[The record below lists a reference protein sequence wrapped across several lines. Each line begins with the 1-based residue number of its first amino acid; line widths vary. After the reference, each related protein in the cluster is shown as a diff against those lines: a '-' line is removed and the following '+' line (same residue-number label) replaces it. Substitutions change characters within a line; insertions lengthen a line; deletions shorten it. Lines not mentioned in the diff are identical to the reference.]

1 MKTSEASYILEHL
14 FVTLYKRTTILRT
27 KKGIKIKAKYNF
39 SSLRSFCCFNRTL
52 SFISDALNLTKK
64 QRKNIKNKFAMTI
77 FLHRNLRSFNDRCS
91 RISRS
96 RISPCH
102 SSKMVFFRE
111 GRGVSAP
118 PGEPP
123 RCRCQNQEKWGQKS
137 RHEKMMSK

>member
-1 MKTSEASYILEHL
+1 
-14 FVTLYKRTTILRT
+14 
-27 KKGIKIKAKYNF
+27 
-39 SSLRSFCCFNRTL
+39 
-52 SFISDALNLTKK
+52 
-64 QRKNIKNKFAMTI
+64 MTI

-137 RHEKMMSK
+137 RHEKMMSMQQQQQQKGMFVALYRDSSFPSSSIRCRSYFKELQITFCRLNQLSDCYCLGLNYFGYQVLGSIKLIACLPFIW